1 MTGVPSIPTETAPP
15 DERGGTYERDTTA
28 CALLW
33 YKTHVI
39 HDLRRDKK
47 SISMGSDPERDVRI
61 AGPRIS
67 RYHCWIER
75 RARGLKLLN
84 RRSHNGTFYETRR
97 TFGRRLQPLFEE
109 LGVPSDGIDLRPGM
123 TFVVGDKHHRYIAID
138 GAMRKHH
145 AALLDILG
153 TEDEVRD
160 SPNLVS
166 PSDFILAA
174 DSGGHMLITGKP
186 GCGQDELADIAHKL
200 SKRRASPFMVHDDLP
215 RELEAQ
221 NAFLKDEVNKST
233 LLLRV
238 NDDTQPFDPGFLSR
252 LFSPS
257 YEIRVIVLAR
267 TVAVASE
274 ALGAEYLQPLMQ
286 VALRPLA
293 ERRAAI
299 HPLIDRWLAAHGSP
313 LRIADLTPE
322 NQHALLVH
330 EWRDNLVKLRET
342 AERLDAIVRA
352 PSLNQARK
360 RLRIARNTFYAWFGD
375 TLGLS
380 DPLVSKERQPALRV
394 ALAAQPRASATEPSS
409 EHDPDDDDDPADEA

>member
-1 MTGVPSIPTETAPP
+1 
-15 DERGGTYERDTTA
+15 
-28 CALLW
+28 
-33 YKTHVI
+33 
-39 HDLRRDKK
+39 
-47 SISMGSDPERDVRI
+47 
-61 AGPRIS
+61 
-67 RYHCWIER
+67 
-75 RARGLKLLN
+75 
-84 RRSHNGTFYETRR
+84 
-97 TFGRRLQPLFEE
+97 LFEE
-109 LGVPSDGIDLRPGM
+109 LKVPSDGIDVRPGM
-123 TFVVGDKHHRYIAID
+123 TFVVGDKPHRYIAID

-145 AALLDILG
+145 PTLLDILG

-160 SPNLVS
+160 NPELVS

-186 GCGQDELADIAHKL
+186 GCGQDELAHIAHKI
-200 SKRRASPFMVHDDLP
+200 SKRRASPFVVHDDLP
-215 RELEAQ
+215 RDLEAQ
-221 NAFLKDEVNKST
+221 NAFVKDDLNKST

-238 NDDTQPFDPGFLSR
+238 GENAPPFDPSFLSM
-252 LFSPS
+252 LFSSS
-257 YEIRVIVLAR
+257 YQIRVIVLAR
-267 TVAVASE
+267 TVEVASE

-313 LRIADLTPE
+313 LRIADLTPL

-360 RLRIARNTFYAWFGD
+360 RLRIARNTFYSWFGD

-380 DPLVSKERQPALRV
+380 DPLVSKERAPALRA
-394 ALAAQPRASATEPSS
+394 ALVAQPHASAIEPAS
-409 EHDPDDDDDPADEA
+409 EHELTDDDDPANEA